1 MEFKGDGWDRGVTV
15 SISRK
20 LHAVFKFTANKPT
33 CLFFR
38 CLLSS
43 KTPVLTLKMF
53 SRVTRWA
60 LGSFKQPQISFL
72 FIFDS
77 RSTKWNIS

>member
-1 MEFKGDGWDRGVTV
+1 MEFKGDGWDRGVMV
-15 SISRK
+15 SIGRG

-38 CLLSS
+38 CLLSC
-43 KTPVLTLKMF
+43 KTPVPTLKMF
-53 SRVTRWA
+53 LRVTRWA

-72 FIFDS
+72 LIFGS
-77 RSTKWNIS
+77 RSTKLNIS